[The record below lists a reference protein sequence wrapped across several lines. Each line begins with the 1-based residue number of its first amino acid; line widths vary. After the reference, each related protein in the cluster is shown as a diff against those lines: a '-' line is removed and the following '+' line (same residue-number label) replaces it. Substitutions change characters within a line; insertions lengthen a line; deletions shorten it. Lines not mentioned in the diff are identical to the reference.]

1 MRIAKWEGAKGMEG
15 QIVGICRRRDV
26 DVVLRPVSCVVLAVY
41 GWAFHDVIS
50 RNADCESCC
59 LHQSNEYKEDRSLQS
74 LLALTLSTAS
84 RPFEATLSVEGRG
97 EVQRR

>member
-1 MRIAKWEGAKGMEG
+1 MEWKDRSWEYAGDE
-15 QIVGICRRRDV
+15 IDV
-26 DVVLRPVSCVVLAVY
+26 DVVLRCVVLAVY

-59 LHQSNEYKEDRSLQS
+59 LHQSNEYKEDRSLLQS

-84 RPFEATLSVEGRG
+84 RPSEAILSVEGRG
-97 EVQRR
+97 EVQRP